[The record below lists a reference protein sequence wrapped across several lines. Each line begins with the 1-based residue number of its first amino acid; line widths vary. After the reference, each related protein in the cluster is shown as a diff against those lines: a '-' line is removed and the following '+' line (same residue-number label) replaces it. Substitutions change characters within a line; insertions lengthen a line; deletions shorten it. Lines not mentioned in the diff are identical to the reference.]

1 MKKNPTWTF
10 LALSV
15 AALGVTT
22 TAYSEGLRT
31 GGPTPTAPVTA
42 SSTAAPSERVTY
54 VRDVL
59 PIFMGKC
66 ARCHN
71 DQAKFLYNWMDYKTA
86 RADRAEIKRRVWDSW
101 KGEYYKQPMPA
112 GNSPECQAITDEER
126 QTIREWVEAG
136 APLGHPGTSP
146 NPKTKEERIE
156 SGKKL
161 YATICAACHQP
172 NGQGLPN
179 QFPPL
184 AESDFLNADK
194 NRAIRTLIHGRQG
207 EIVVN
212 GKKFNNSMP
221 SFPFSDEDIANAL
234 TFVYYSFG
242 NSGKV
247 VTAQEV
253 HTLRAE
259 KEDPNEAKQMVSA
272 PPREASPFE

>member
-1 MKKNPTWTF
+1 MKKNQTWTF
-10 LALSV
+10 FALGVAALSV
-15 AALGVTT
+15 TA
-22 TAYSEGLRT
+22 TAYSEGLRP
-31 GGPTPTAPVTA
+31 GGSTATVPGAAA
-42 SSTAAPSERVTY
+42 SAAAPSDRVTY
-54 VRDVL
+54 VKDVL

-112 GNSPECQAITDEER
+112 GNSPECQAITEEER

-136 APLGHPGTSP
+136 APFGHPGNPP
-146 NPKTKEERIE
+146 NPKSKEERLE

-184 AESDFLNADK
+184 ADSDFLNADK
-194 NRAIRTLIHGRQG
+194 SRAIRTLIHGRQG

-234 TFVYYSFG
+234 TFVYSSFG

-253 HTLRAE
+253 QALRAE
-259 KEDPNEAKQMVSA
+259 KEDPNEAKQMVAA